1 MVPWEVH
8 KEPHNKPV
16 HLLIRQVPTDC
27 LRYIIRNLQQQQL
40 LVWKTLHRIRSK
52 LSFLLTT
59 RKKVFLISQMS
70 LRLKTSQLSKNC
82 SKTQFTPRKWL
93 LYLSN
98 LTSRRSVIG
107 PSQEREEEMIGQSS
121 LMMQEIKIVL
131 KTFLDLILTG
141 KQGRFQIRDLV
152 PES

>member
-27 LRYIIRNLQQQQL
+27 LRYIIRNLQQRQL

-70 LRLKTSQLSKNC
+70 LRLKTSQLSKSF

-107 PSQEREEEMIGQSS
+107 PSQEKEEEMIGQSS